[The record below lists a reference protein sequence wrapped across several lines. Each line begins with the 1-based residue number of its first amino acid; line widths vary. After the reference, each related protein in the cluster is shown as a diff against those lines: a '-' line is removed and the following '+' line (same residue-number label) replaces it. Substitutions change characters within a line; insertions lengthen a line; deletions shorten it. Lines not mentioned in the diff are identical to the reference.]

1 MTEARRT
8 KDDRELQQLEAALVN
23 KREELASLEAR
34 RSGCSANVTAAQK
47 AFDDAQA
54 AYDLGKASDKDI
66 STAEISLAKAEKE
79 QRDCEIRCKGKRGA
93 VRLLG
98 ERVEAMR
105 ETVQVKLNAQ
115 YRRDLESGIE
125 KATKARINVDTA
137 NQELV
142 EAEADVLILKSRLT
156 SGH

>member
-1 MTEARRT
+1 MAEPKQT
-8 KDDRELQQLEAALVN
+8 KDNKELPKLEEALAN
-23 KREELASLEAR
+23 KKEELASLEAR
-34 RSGCSANVTAAQK
+34 RSGYSANVTAAQK
-47 AFDDAQA
+47 AFDDAHA
-54 AYDLGKASDKDI
+54 AFDLGKASDKDI

-98 ERVEAMR
+98 ERVDAMR
-105 ETVQVKLNAQ
+105 ETVQVKLDAQ

-142 EAEADVLILKSRLT
+142 EAEADMLILRSRLT